1 MRKMGGIILVESK
14 NDYGTTFIVEIPQKG
29 GTD

>member
-14 NDYGTTFIVEIPQKG
+14 NDNGTTFIVEIPQKG